1 MSARHRTYLVRL
13 DPQLHRESAT
23 QRGVRG
29 AFFDWLQTVDAE
41 VVELCGADRVVISS
55 APEVADQVRDLEH
68 VLAVEP
74 YE

>member
-13 DPQLHRESAT
+13 DPHLHHESAT
-23 QRGVRG
+23 RQGVRG
-29 AFFDWLQTVDAE
+29 AFFDWLQTADAE

-55 APEVADQVRDLEH
+55 APDVADRIRDLAY

-74 YE
+74 HE